1 VTADFR
7 PQKIFIGDKEIVAQK
22 RILFLFRT
30 YNDIDH
36 IAPVAWKTMMSGWPT
51 FLFFVDKNFIDD
63 YRIQFLLKQG
73 AVQLSIPFL
82 DNFLRKSEKWR
93 KAFFVRRLLKWILS
107 FLLGTY
113 LLRKHEIE
121 IIVIEW
127 TGHLGRG
134 LSELFLRPARFL
146 KLPLFSIPHGYF
158 LWKNPN
164 FNQVVEAGL
173 KASGKFPD
181 FSDRNWFKSYVVQ
194 SEEHKAM
201 NVQSG
206 MDPSKIRVLG
216 SARFCSE
223 WTEINDRLMLCVCP
237 KMENDQ
243 RFRVLF
249 FLPHWDYQVERKSCI
264 SLLKKII
271 EEPGLFLV
279 IKAHTRGTGALS
291 HDEQE
296 NLRKTGDVS
305 FARDDQHS
313 PALIRDADLVVNFG
327 SSIGFD
333 ALRRGTPVINPRY
346 LHRNKTFFDDSGA
359 VFDTFD
365 EAETLKMISG
375 IKARKTEAKD
385 PEEIAKFLRRRVDN
399 GVNGDDV
406 LASYLELFA
415 EEQ

>member
-1 VTADFR
+1 MNQVG
-7 PQKIFIGDKEIVAQK
+7 PK
-22 RILFLFRT
+22 RIVFLFRT

-36 IAPVAWKTMMSGWPT
+36 IAPVAWKAAISGWPT

-63 YRIQFLLKQG
+63 YRIQFLLGQG

-93 KAFFVRRLLKWILS
+93 KAFFVRRSLKWVLS
-107 FLLGTY
+107 FLFGTY
-113 LLRKHEIE
+113 LLRKHDIE

-134 LSELFLRPARFL
+134 LSELILRPARSL
-146 KLPLFSIPHGYF
+146 MLPVFSIPHGYS
-158 LWKNPN
+158 LWRNLN

-173 KASGKFPD
+173 KADGKFPD
-181 FSDRNWFKSYVVQ
+181 FSNRNWLKSYVVQ

-201 NVQSG
+201 NVRSG
-206 MDPSKIRVLG
+206 MDPSRIKILG

-223 WTEINDRLMLCVCP
+223 WTEINDRLMLRVCP
-237 KMENDQ
+237 KMEDDQ
-243 RFRVLF
+243 RFLVLF
-249 FLPHWDYQVERKSCI
+249 FLPHWDYQVERASCI

-271 EEPGLFLV
+271 EEPELFLV

-291 HDEQE
+291 GDEQE
-296 NLRKTGDVS
+296 NLRKTGNVRL
-305 FARDDQHS
+305 AREDQHS

-333 ALRRGTPVINPRY
+333 ALRRGIPVINPRY
-346 LHRNKTFFDDSGA
+346 LHRNKTFFDDSDA

-365 EAETLKMISG
+365 EAETLNMISAIRSG
-375 IKARKTEAKD
+375 TVEARD

-399 GVNGDDV
+399 GGNGDDV

-415 EEQ
+415 GEHQMPVA

>member
-1 VTADFR
+1 MNRV
-7 PQKIFIGDKEIVAQK
+7 GSK
-22 RILFLFRT
+22 RIVFLFRT

-36 IAPVAWKTMMSGWPT
+36 IAPVAWKATISGWPT
-51 FLFFVDKNFIDD
+51 FFFFVDKNFIDD
-63 YRIQFLLKQG
+63 HRIQFLLEQG

-82 DNFLRKSEKWR
+82 DNFLRKIEKWR
-93 KAFFVRRLLKWILS
+93 KAVFLRRLLKWTLS
-107 FLLGTY
+107 FLLGTF
-113 LLRKHEIE
+113 LLRKHDIQ

-146 KLPLFSIPHGYF
+146 KLPVFSIPHGYF
-158 LWKNPN
+158 LWRNQN

-173 KASGKFPD
+173 KARGKFPD
-181 FSDRNWFKSYVVQ
+181 FSNRSWFKTYVVQ

-206 MDPSKIRVLG
+206 MDPSKIRILG

-223 WTEINDRLMLCVCP
+223 WTEINDKLMLRVCP
-237 KMENDQ
+237 KTENDQ

-249 FLPHWDYQVERKSCI
+249 FLPHWDYQVERESCI
-264 SLLKKII
+264 SLLKKIK

-305 FARDDQHS
+305 FAHGDQHS

-365 EAETLKMISG
+365 EAETLKMISL
-375 IKARKTEAKD
+375 IKARKTEARD

-399 GVNGDDV
+399 GGNGDDV

-415 EEQ
+415 GEHQMPVA

>member
-1 VTADFR
+1 MNRV
-7 PQKIFIGDKEIVAQK
+7 GSK
-22 RILFLFRT
+22 RIVFLFRT

-36 IAPVAWKTMMSGWPT
+36 IAPVAWKATISGWPT
-51 FLFFVDKNFIDD
+51 FFFFVDKNFIDD
-63 YRIQFLLKQG
+63 HRIQFLLEQG

-82 DNFLRKSEKWR
+82 DNFLRKIEKWR
-93 KAFFVRRLLKWILS
+93 KAVFLRRLLKWTLS
-107 FLLGTY
+107 FLLGTF
-113 LLRKHEIE
+113 LLRKHDIQ

-146 KLPLFSIPHGYF
+146 KLPVFSIPHGYF
-158 LWKNPN
+158 LWRNPN

-173 KASGKFPD
+173 KACGKFPD
-181 FSDRNWFKSYVVQ
+181 FSNRSWFKTYVVQ

-206 MDPSKIRVLG
+206 MDPSKIRILG

-223 WTEINDRLMLCVCP
+223 WTEINDKLMLRVCP
-237 KMENDQ
+237 KTENDQ

-291 HDEQE
+291 QEEQE
-296 NLRKTGDVS
+296 NLRKAGDVS

-313 PALIRDADLVVNFG
+313 SALIRDADLVVNFG

-333 ALRRGTPVINPRY
+333 ALRRGTPVINPCY

-365 EAETLKMISG
+365 EAETLKMISL
-375 IKARKTEAKD
+375 IKARKTEARD

-399 GVNGDDV
+399 GGNGDDV

-415 EEQ
+415 GEHQMPVA

>member
-1 VTADFR
+1 MNQV
-7 PQKIFIGDKEIVAQK
+7 GSK
-22 RILFLFRT
+22 RIVFLFRT

-36 IAPVAWKTMMSGWPT
+36 IAPVAWKATISGWPT
-51 FLFFVDKNFIDD
+51 FLFFVDQNLIDD

-73 AVQLSIPFL
+73 AAQLSIPFL
-82 DNFLRKSEKWR
+82 DNFLRKSEKWG
-93 KAFFVRRLLKWILS
+93 KAFLVRRLLKWTLS
-107 FLLGTY
+107 FFLGTY

-121 IIVIEW
+121 IIAIEW

-134 LSELFLRPARFL
+134 LSELFLRPAR
-146 KLPLFSIPHGYF
+146 PLMVPVFSIPHGYF

-164 FNQVVEAGL
+164 FNQVVEVGL

-206 MDPSKIRVLG
+206 MDPSKIRILG

-223 WTEINDRLMLCVCP
+223 WTEINDKLMLRVCP
-237 KMENDQ
+237 KSDKDQ

-291 HDEQE
+291 HEEQE
-296 NLRKTGDVS
+296 NLRNAGDVS

-333 ALRRGTPVINPRY
+333 ALRRGISVINPRY

-365 EAETLKMISG
+365 EAETLEMISA
-375 IKARKTEAKD
+375 IKVGQIAARD
-385 PEEIAKFLRRRVDN
+385 QEEIAKFLRRRVDN
-399 GVNGDDV
+399 GDNGDDV
-406 LASYLELFA
+406 LESYLELFA
-415 EEQ
+415 GEQ

>member
-1 VTADFR
+1 MNRV
-7 PQKIFIGDKEIVAQK
+7 GSK
-22 RILFLFRT
+22 RIVFLFRT

-36 IAPVAWKTMMSGWPT
+36 IAPVAWKATISGWPT
-51 FLFFVDKNFIDD
+51 FFFFVDKNFIDD
-63 YRIQFLLKQG
+63 HRIQFLLEQG

-82 DNFLRKSEKWR
+82 DNFLRKIEKWR
-93 KAFFVRRLLKWILS
+93 KAVFLRRLLKWTLS
-107 FLLGTY
+107 FLLGTF
-113 LLRKHEIE
+113 LLRKHDIQ

-146 KLPLFSIPHGYF
+146 KLPVFSIPHGYF
-158 LWKNPN
+158 LWRNPN

-173 KASGKFPD
+173 KACGKFPD
-181 FSDRNWFKSYVVQ
+181 FSNRSWFKTYVVQ

-206 MDPSKIRVLG
+206 MDPSKIRILG

-223 WTEINDRLMLCVCP
+223 WTEINDKLMLRVCP
-237 KMENDQ
+237 KTDNDQ

-249 FLPHWDYQVERKSCI
+249 FLPHWDYQVERESCI

-291 HDEQE
+291 HEEQE
-296 NLRKTGDVS
+296 NLCKAGDVS
-305 FARDDQHS
+305 FAREDQHS
-313 PALIRDADLVVNFG
+313 PALIRDTDLVVNFG

-333 ALRRGTPVINPRY
+333 ALRLGIPVINPCY

-365 EAETLKMISG
+365 EAETLKMISL

-385 PEEIAKFLRRRVDN
+385 PEEIAKFLRHRVDN
-399 GVNGDDV
+399 GGNGDDV

-415 EEQ
+415 DKQ

>member
-1 VTADFR
+1 MNQV
-7 PQKIFIGDKEIVAQK
+7 GSK
-22 RILFLFRT
+22 RIVFLFRT

-36 IAPVAWKTMMSGWPT
+36 IAPVAWKATISGWPT

-63 YRIQFLLKQG
+63 YRIQFLFKQG